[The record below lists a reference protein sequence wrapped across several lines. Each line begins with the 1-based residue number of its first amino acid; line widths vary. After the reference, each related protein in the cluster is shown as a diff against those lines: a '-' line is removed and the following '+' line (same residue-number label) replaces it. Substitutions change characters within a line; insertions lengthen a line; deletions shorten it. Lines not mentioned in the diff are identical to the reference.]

1 MIAMIY
7 VVPPLRTFL
16 TTPIIGASIGA
27 YHVQPIILI
36 ILPKLA
42 LKVDTLTSCFF
53 IRHPQPPLYHIFT
66 KLLIS
71 EAILRQY

>member
-16 TTPIIGASIGA
+16 TTPIIGTSIGA

-36 ILPKLA
+36 VLPKLA
-42 LKVDTLTSCFF
+42 LEVDSLTSCFF
-53 IRHPQPPLYHIFT
+53 IRHPHPHYIT
-66 KLLIS
+66 YLLIC
-71 EAILRQY
+71 